1 MKILKNKILLIL
13 FETILIIII
22 FLSELKI
29 YKWKKDN
36 KHTAEIVDKI
46 TDNITVENDNYN
58 INFEK
63 LKDINKDIIAYIVVN
78 GTNIRYPVVKGEDN
92 TFYLTHSLDKQ
103 ENNAGWIFADY
114 RNKLD
119 ETDKNVIIYGHNRK
133 DGTMFRTLRNIF
145 NKEWYSNKE
154 NRKINI
160 ITEKENCIYEV
171 FSVYKILNEDYYIKT
186 DFENDSFYNFL
197 QNIKERSFVDFEVEL
212 DENDKILTL
221 STCDNNNK
229 YRVVL
234 HAKRVMS
241 Y

>member
-22 FLSELKI
+22 FLSVVKI
-29 YKWKKDN
+29 YKWQKDN

-154 NRKINI
+154 NRKIKF

-186 DFENDSFYNFL
+186 DFENDSFDIFL
-197 QNIKERSFVDFEVEL
+197 KTIKERSVVNFETEIS
-212 DENDKILTL
+212 ENDKILTL

-234 HAKRVMS
+234 HAKKVLS